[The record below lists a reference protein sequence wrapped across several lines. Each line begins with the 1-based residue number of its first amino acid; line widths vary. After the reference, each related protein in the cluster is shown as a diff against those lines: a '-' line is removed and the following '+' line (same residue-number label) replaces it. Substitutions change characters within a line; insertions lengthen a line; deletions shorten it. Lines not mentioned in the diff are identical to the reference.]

1 LKLDFHMQN
10 KMVMEDFGL
19 TIKLLEKKCEV
30 KEKACKEMADRLD
43 VLKREFS
50 LLMDE
55 KDS

>member
-1 LKLDFHMQN
+1 
-10 KMVMEDFGL
+10 MEDFGL